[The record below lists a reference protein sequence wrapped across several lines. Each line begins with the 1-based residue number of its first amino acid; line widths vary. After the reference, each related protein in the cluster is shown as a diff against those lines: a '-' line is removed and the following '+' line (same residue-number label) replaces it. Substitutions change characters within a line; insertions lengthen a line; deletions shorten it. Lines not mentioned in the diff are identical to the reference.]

1 MISQC
6 ERVVITLCIFVHNR
20 LIFFVKENFTNV
32 MALFTIVEGLFWM
45 LGGTSNPFVYVMIIT
60 RLMTLISY
68 SFNVMICANK
78 NNGDIVLQKGD
89 E

>member
-1 MISQC
+1 M
-6 ERVVITLCIFVHNR
+6 
-20 LIFFVKENFTNV
+20 KEKFTNM

-45 LGGTSNPFVYVMIIT
+45 LGGISNPFVYVTIII
-60 RLMTLISY
+60 RLMTLISI

-78 NNGDIVLQKGD
+78 NNGDILLQKGD